1 MNLKIRM
8 GILALVVL
16 SAFFWTFLKREVPLS
31 APPPPLAALATPP
44 PQRAPLAVKV
54 NKRANK
60 KTEFKEMAEKFDPST
75 SRKQSRG
82 ERLLEKG
89 EALGGGRSVTSQ

>member
-1 MNLKIRM
+1 
-8 GILALVVL
+8 
-16 SAFFWTFLKREVPLS
+16 
-31 APPPPLAALATPP
+31 
-44 PQRAPLAVKV
+44 LAVKV

-82 ERLLEKG
+82 ERLREKG